1 MRGFHIL
8 ILIAFY
14 SIISCKEDTGFDVS
28 ELEPTVNL
36 TFINTDTLPAQL
48 LILQD
53 LNDSLAD
60 VNALI
65 NMGATGLEPVAAELG
80 RQIEEQEAIIE
91 EILSGKTV
99 IDNVEAA
106 EGTGSIQFVD
116 SAEVFQFPLSI
127 TIDQTTF
134 YITIG
139 NSIDTIQ
146 LTYDIE
152 IMEEPGVIR
161 FTNYNTAVRF
171 HSYDS
176 INFQCDS
183 LCISDETFIRLYY

>member
-1 MRGFHIL
+1 MRGFQIL
-8 ILIAFY
+8 ILIAFF
-14 SIISCKEDTGFDVS
+14 SIYSCKEDTGFDVS

-48 LILQD
+48 AILQD
-53 LNDSLAD
+53 LNDSLAT
-60 VNALI
+60 VNDLI
-65 NMGATGLEPVAAELG
+65 NMGVPSLEPLVAELEVKIVD
-80 RQIEEQEAIIE
+80 QKAIID
-91 EILSGKTV
+91 EILSGKTI
-99 IDNVEAA
+99 IDNAEAE
-106 EGTGSIQFVD
+106 EGSGSIQFLD
-116 SAEVFQFPLSI
+116 SAEVFPFPLSI

-134 YITIG
+134 FITIG
-139 NSIDTIQ
+139 NAIDTLQ

-152 IMEEPGVIR
+152 ILEEPGVIR
-161 FTNYNTAVRF
+161 FTNYNTAVSF